1 MTTSNEIPT
10 MKFVI
15 GDKAKKLVHTFR
27 KGGNL
32 SDYEIKLCTDW
43 AREEN
48 VVCAYL
54 TLKDEIVSFSVLH
67 RMDVDPFGCQ
77 EKPHLLHFIYTFPQY
92 RGRHYAS
99 YLLEEIAKKFETT
112 SVCSNK
118 KSFNAHIRASYTPV
132 DVSDLLDPN
141 GNVVMR
147 SLDRKLLNMLSS
159 GKSPIGT
166 AY

>member
-1 MTTSNEIPT
+1 MTPT

-15 GDKAKKLVHTFR
+15 GSKAKKLVHTFR
-27 KGGNL
+27 NRGNL

-112 SVCSNK
+112 SVCANK
-118 KSFNAHIRASYTPV
+118 ESFNAHIRASYTPV
-132 DVSDLLDPN
+132 DGSDLLDPN
-141 GNVVMR
+141 DIVVMR
-147 SLDRKLLNMLSS
+147 SLDRELLNMLSS
-159 GKSPIGT
+159 GQSPIGT